1 MSTRVP
7 RLSRRPA
14 LLLTLF
20 LGALPLAA
28 SPAPMSARAAA
39 IQAAAPAGAAGGTLA
54 PRAEKSLRFA
64 VIGDSGTGDRPQYQV
79 GERLTES
86 RSVFPFEFVLMLGDN
101 IYGSERPDD
110 FVKKFERP
118 YKALLDEKV
127 LFYASLGNHDDPN
140 QRFYKPFNMDGK
152 RFYTF
157 EKDDVRF
164 FALDSN
170 YMDQSQLEW
179 VEKELSGSKNTWKI
193 AFFHH
198 PLYSSGARHGSE
210 VDLRELLE
218 PLFLKY
224 GVSVVFSGHEHFYE
238 RLKPQNGI
246 TYITNGGAAKL
257 REGNIRVGSEMTA
270 KGFDTDRSYMLVEID
285 DKTMH
290 FQALSRTGELV
301 DSGSVEAV
309 KRPPPPAIRR
319 RRSLNYAADRSP
331 RAARSSAKARA
342 NPAAW

>member
-1 MSTRVP
+1 MSTRLLRPP
-7 RLSRRPA
+7 RPPA

-20 LGALPLAA
+20 LGTLPLVA
-28 SPAPMSARAAA
+28 SPAPMAARASAVQAA
-39 IQAAAPAGAAGGTLA
+39 TAAAPAGAAGGTLA

-64 VIGDSGTGDRPQYQV
+64 VLGDTGTGDKPQYQV
-79 GERLTES
+79 GERLNES

-118 YKALLDEKV
+118 YKALLDLKIP
-127 LFYASLGNHDDPN
+127 FYASLGNHDDPN

-157 EKDDVRF
+157 EKEGVRF

-170 YMDQSQLEW
+170 YMDQTQREW
-179 VEKELSGSKNTWKI
+179 VEKELSSSKNTWKI
-193 AFFHH
+193 AYFHH
-198 PLYSSGARHGSE
+198 PLYSSGERHGSE
-210 VDLRELLE
+210 MDLRAALE

-246 TYITNGGAAKL
+246 TYFTNGGAAKL
-257 REGNIRVGSEMTA
+257 REGNIRTGSEMTA
-270 KGFDTDRSYMLVEID
+270 KGFDTDRSYMLVEIA
-285 DKTMH
+285 DKTMY
-290 FQALSRTGELV
+290 FQTLSRTGALV

-309 KRPPPPAIRR
+309 KPPSPPPSAD
-319 RRSLNYAADRSP
+319 AAVR
-331 RAARSSAKARA
+331 
-342 NPAAW
+342 

>member
-1 MSTRVP
+1 MSTRVHG
-7 RLSRRPA
+7 LSRRPA

-20 LGALPLAA
+20 LGALPVVA

-39 IQAAAPAGAAGGTLA
+39 TQAAAPAGVAGGTLA

-64 VIGDSGTGDRPQYQV
+64 VIGDSGTGDKPQYQV
-79 GERLTES
+79 GEQLTGS

-101 IYGSERPDD
+101 IYGREGPED
-110 FVKKFERP
+110 FEKKFERP
-118 YKALLDEKV
+118 YKALLDLKIP
-127 LFYASLGNHDDPN
+127 FYASLGNHDDPN

-157 EKDDVRF
+157 EKEGVRF

-170 YMDQSQLEW
+170 YMDQAQRDW
-179 VEKELSGSKNTWKI
+179 VERELSTSKNTWKI

-198 PLYSSGARHGSE
+198 PLYSSGERHGSE
-210 VDLRELLE
+210 ADLRALLE

-238 RLKPQNGI
+238 RLKPQSGI
-246 TYITNGGAAKL
+246 TYFTSGGAAKL
-257 REGNIRVGSEMTA
+257 REGNIRTGSAMTA
-270 KGFDTDRSYMLVEID
+270 KGFDTDRSYMLVEIA

-290 FQALSRTGELV
+290 FQALSRKGELV
-301 DSGSVEAV
+301 DSGSVDAV
-309 KRPPPPAIRR
+309 TPPPPPSDGPVR
-319 RRSLNYAADRSP
+319 
-331 RAARSSAKARA
+331 
-342 NPAAW
+342 

>member
-1 MSTRVP
+1 MSMRVH

-20 LGALPLAA
+20 LGALPLVA
-28 SPAPMSARAAA
+28 STLPVSARAAA
-39 IQAAAPAGAAGGTLA
+39 IQDVAPAATAGGTLA
-54 PRAEKSLRFA
+54 PHAEKSLRFA
-64 VIGDSGTGDRPQYQV
+64 VIGDSGTGDKPQYQV
-79 GERLTES
+79 GERMTES
-86 RSVFPFEFVLMLGDN
+86 RSVFPYEFVLMLGDN
-101 IYGSERPDD
+101 IYGTED

-118 YKALLDEKV
+118 YKALLDLKIP
-127 LFYASLGNHDDPN
+127 FYASLGNHDDPN

-152 RFYTF
+152 RYYTF
-157 EKDDVRF
+157 EKEGARF

-170 YMDQSQLEW
+170 YMDQPQVDWL
-179 VEKELSGSKNTWKI
+179 EKELSTSKNTWKI
-193 AFFHH
+193 VYFHH

-210 VDLRELLE
+210 VDLRTVLE

-246 TYITNGGAAKL
+246 TYFTNGGAAKL

-270 KGFDTDRSYMLVEID
+270 KGFDSDRSYMLVEIH
-285 DKTMH
+285 DKTMY

-309 KRPPPPAIRR
+309 KAPPPSDATVR
-319 RRSLNYAADRSP
+319 
-331 RAARSSAKARA
+331 
-342 NPAAW
+342 